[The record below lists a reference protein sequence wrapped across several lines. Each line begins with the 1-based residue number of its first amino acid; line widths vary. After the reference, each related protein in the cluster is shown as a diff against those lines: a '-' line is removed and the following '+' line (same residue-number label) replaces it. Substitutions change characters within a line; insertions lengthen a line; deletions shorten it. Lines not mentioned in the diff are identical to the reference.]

1 MILNELYQ
9 RQPESYQDVSQD
21 NSQPTLGSLR
31 KTRLTLRQIRKLR
44 QMNDVRTY
52 EYKEKLKLI
61 RQQYAP
67 PALPPAL

>member
-9 RQPESYQDVSQD
+9 RQPEAYQDVSQD
-21 NSQPTLGSLR
+21 NSQAQLGDLR
-31 KTRLTLRQIRKLR
+31 KTRLTLRQLRKLR

-67 PALPPAL
+67 PPAPPGL